1 MVEVLFLLLGGT
13 LAFVYMQYEQK
24 KDLENRIK
32 TLEADYITLCNQIN
46 ETERNLFSSLTS
58 EVHTLKA
65 DMWSHLHAHEVDIRD
80 KKIKEILKD

>member
-24 KDLENRIK
+24 KDLENRVK
-32 TLEADYITLCNQIN
+32 TLESDYISLCTQIN
-46 ETERNLFSSLTS
+46 QTERNVYDTLKE
-58 EVHTLKA
+58 EVHSLKA
-65 DMWSHLHAHEVDIRD
+65 DMWQHLHAHEVDIRD

>member
-24 KDLENRIK
+24 KDLENRVK
-32 TLEADYITLCNQIN
+32 TLESDYISLCNQIN
-46 ETERNLFSSLTS
+46 QTERNIYSSLTS

-65 DMWSHLHAHEVDIRD
+65 DMWAHLHNHEVDIRD

>member
-24 KDLENRIK
+24 KDLENRVK
-32 TLEADYITLCNQIN
+32 TLESDYISLCTQIN
-46 ETERNLFSSLTS
+46 QTERNVYDTLKE
-58 EVHTLKA
+58 EVHSLKA
-65 DMWSHLHAHEVDIRD
+65 EMWQHLHAHEVDIRD

>member
-32 TLEADYITLCNQIN
+32 TLESDYISLCTQIN
-46 ETERNLFSSLTS
+46 QTERNVYDTLKE
-58 EVHTLKA
+58 EVHSLKA
-65 DMWSHLHAHEVDIRD
+65 EMWQHLHAHEVDIRD

>member
-32 TLEADYITLCNQIN
+32 TLESDYISLCTQIN
-46 ETERNLFSSLTS
+46 QTERNVYDTLKE
-58 EVHTLKA
+58 EVHSLKA
-65 DMWSHLHAHEVDIRD
+65 DMWQHLHAHEVDIRD